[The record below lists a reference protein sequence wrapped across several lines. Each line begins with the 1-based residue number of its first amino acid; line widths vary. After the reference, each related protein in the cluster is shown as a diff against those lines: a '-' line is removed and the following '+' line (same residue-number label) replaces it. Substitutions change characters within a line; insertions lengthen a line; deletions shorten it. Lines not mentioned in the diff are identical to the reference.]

1 MTEKQEKTDGEIA
14 LERARNGGHDALG
27 ELLEMYRPWLERLAG
42 QAIDS
47 WLRPRL
53 AASDVA
59 QESLIQAANAFT
71 EFRGATEAEFRAWL
85 RALFANHLIDRQREL
100 LAKKRNVGR
109 EVLVSEGDIAD
120 MATPSSVVAAREEAG
135 RLIEAIAQLDE
146 ELRAVVQL
154 HYLHELSFEE
164 IGDELGLSRFAVS
177 RRWARAISILAKS
190 LTEG

>member
-1 MTEKQEKTDGEIA
+1 MTEKHEATAGEIA
-14 LERARNGGHDALG
+14 LQRARKGSHDALG

-85 RALFANHLIDRQREL
+85 RSLFANHLIDRQREL
-100 LAKKRNVGR
+100 LAKKRNAGR
-109 EVLVSEGDIAD
+109 ESRVSEGDIAD
-120 MATPSSVVAAREEAG
+120 TATPSSVVVAREEAG

-154 HYLHELSFEE
+154 RYLHELSFEE
-164 IGDELGLSRFAVS
+164 IGDELGLSRFVIS
-177 RRWARAISILAKS
+177 RRWVRAINILAKS
-190 LTEG
+190 LTES